1 MRRRRPYDLVEVL
14 ARLDQIFGV
23 PITDSAVDDRG
34 RLLLASSFAPHGLG
48 RFDVEHL
55 VRHRKRVARA
65 DGERRDGD
73 PAPAR
78 LRVLHH
84 A

>member
-1 MRRRRPYDLVEVL
+1 MCGRRPYDLVEGL
-14 ARLDQIFGV
+14 ARVDQIFGV
-23 PITDSAVDDRG
+23 PVTDAAVHDRG
-34 RLLLASSFAPHGLG
+34 GLLLAGSFAEDGLG

-65 DGERRDGD
+65 DGERRDGE
-73 PAPAR
+73 PGPAR